1 MEFINKKLSPLNPY
15 ADRVPQI
22 KDLAK
27 QIGLQSGVLL
37 GAAGLIAGLITFV
50 IFGAAILTLTITVL
64 YPAIKS
70 I

>member
-1 MEFINKKLSPLNPY
+1 MEFINKKLSPLNTY